1 MGWEADVRWNDCRV
15 VQRLLVAPAGDLT
28 PEAVMPWTPADHALN
43 DGALFP
49 LRLWAFHADL
59 ALLTE
64 ELCMLIFYWGGIK
77 DLSVRQPRRRVVA
90 QSSLPRRISR
100 VEG

>member
-1 MGWEADVRWNDCRV
+1 
-15 VQRLLVAPAGDLT
+15 
-28 PEAVMPWTPADHALN
+28 MPWTTADHALN

-49 LRLWAFHADL
+49 LRLWAAHADRARL
-59 ALLTE
+59 IE
-64 ELCMLIFYWGGIK
+64 ELCMLILYWGGIK
-77 DLSVRQPRRRVVA
+77 DLSVRHPRRRVVA